1 MEQTPNAM
9 DLPINSVKPH
19 PANPRKGNVAKIVE
33 SIKANGFYG
42 SIVVQKSTM
51 LILAGNHRWQAAKQC
66 GMETIPAMVVDV
78 DDLQAKKILLA
89 DNRTSDFAVY
99 DSDELTRLLRD
110 VISDDNLAGTGFD
123 ANDLDKLIAD
133 VTDSPNEK
141 RKRNLDPFQYCYW
154 LVKAPTSQQGRITAA
169 IEKACKG
176 VDGVEIVTANN

>member
-1 MEQTPNAM
+1 MEQISNAM

-51 LILAGNHRWQAAKQC
+51 MILAGNHRWQAAKQC

-78 DDLQAKKILLA
+78 DDLQVKKILLA
-89 DNRTSDFAVY
+89 DNCTSDFAVY

-110 VISDDNLAGTGFD
+110 VISDDTLAGTGFD

-133 VTDSPNEK
+133 VTDSPNDKGNET
-141 RKRNLDPFQYCYW
+141 LTLSSIAIGW
-154 LVKAPTSQQGRITAA
+154 LKPLLLNRG
-169 IEKACKG
+169 
-176 VDGVEIVTANN
+176 